1 MLANQSMGYNPLE
14 NILNNRSYNSQQST
28 NDIQGLDMPSITEFL
43 KSQGRYGDTMLAHIN
58 PEEAEMLKQMGGSG
72 TINPNTGLPEFAFL
86 PGIFN
91 RKVFN
96 LRNALAV
103 VGTIIGN
110 TILPGVGGVIGGS
123 LGSIGGT
130 ALDKGFKIT
139 PGKPNYLSSAASGAA
154 IGATLPSAASL
165 AGSGASALG
174 FNNAGAALTNYGN
187 ANSITAAL
195 GLNGGKGYTGP
206 IDFLT
211 NAGKSAAASPID
223 LVAKGSGAAAEVAKG
238 AAEKGFLENLISDPK
253 NLLMAGSLAS
263 NFLSKQSP
271 EQMGREQKRY
281 QQAMQLT
288 PEEERAKVERELQ
301 YYEMKKQKERE
312 ERKKNREDWESG
324 RNVNTNT
331 FAGTGFNRTIN
342 SPETYARTGRWFEY
356 EPQKYAKGGI
366 VEMLKKKEPI
376 VKQTITRI
384 LIPLNDLSGFN
395 GFEDFE
401 DNDKDSDKA
410 KKLATGKFLDGDTHG
425 QSDKIQ
431 ALLSDGEYVVN
442 ASRVA
447 DLGDGNNKAG
457 AKFLDSFLKNIA
469 EYKNQ
474 HPNKKIPP
482 SLLNKKISYFV
493 N

>member
-14 NILNNRSYNSQQST
+14 NILNNRSYNSQQNT
-28 NDIQGLDMPSITEFL
+28 NDMQGLDMPSITEML
-43 KSQGRYGDTMLAHIN
+43 RNQGRYGDTILAHIN
-58 PEEAEMLKQMGGSG
+58 PEEAQILKQLGGSG
-72 TINPNTGLPEFAFL
+72 IINPNTGLPEFAPFWKKGWFKRTFSPENIL
-86 PGIFN
+86 S
-91 RKVFN
+91 
-96 LRNALAV
+96 V
-103 VGTIIGN
+103 VGAVAGN
-110 TILPGVGGVIGGS
+110 AFLPGVGGMIGGG
-123 LGSIGGT
+123 LGGAAGNMLGGGKKRPLK
-130 ALDKGFKIT
+130 AGLKGV
-139 PGKPNYLSSAASGAA
+139 A

-165 AGSGASALG
+165 AGSGASTLG
-174 FNNAGAALTNYGN
+174 FNNVGTALSNYGN

-195 GLNGGKGYTGP
+195 GLKGGKGYTGP

-211 NAGKSAAASPID
+211 NAGKSAAAGPID

-238 AAEKGFLENLISDPK
+238 AAEKSFLDNFLSDPK

-342 SPETYARTGRWFEY
+342 SPKTYAETGRWFEY

-384 LIPLNDLSGFN
+384 LIPLNGLSGFN

-401 DNDKDSDKA
+401 DSDKDSKDKA

-425 QSDKIQ
+425 QDDKIH

-469 EYKNQ
+469 KYKTQ

-493 N
+493 NQ

>member
-1 MLANQSMGYNPLE
+1 MGYNPLE
-14 NILNNRSYNSQQST
+14 SILNNRSYNSQQNT
-28 NDIQGLDMPSITEFL
+28 NNMQGLDMPSIIEML
-43 KSQGRYGDTMLAHIN
+43 RNQGRYGDTILAHIN
-58 PEEAEMLKQMGGSG
+58 PQEAEMLKQMGGSG
-72 TINPNTGLPEFAFL
+72 TINPNTGLPEFSWFSDLFKGRNILSVIGAVVGNVLL
-86 PGIFN
+86 PGI
-91 RKVFN
+91 
-96 LRNALAV
+96 
-103 VGTIIGN
+103 
-110 TILPGVGGVIGGS
+110 GGVIGGS
-123 LGSIGGT
+123 LGNMAGT
-130 ALDKGFKIT
+130 AIDKGFGEK
-139 PGKPNYLSSAASGAA
+139 GKPNYLHSGLRGAA

-165 AGSGASALG
+165 GGSAASTFG
-174 FNNAGAALTNYGN
+174 FNDVGTALSNYGD
-187 ANSITAAL
+187 ANSISVAL
-195 GLNGGKGYTGP
+195 GLNSGKGYTGP

-211 NAGKSAAASPID
+211 NAGKTGAVGAEAAKGAAS
-223 LVAKGSGAAAEVAKG
+223 EVAKEAAKE
-238 AAEKGFLENLISDPK
+238 AAEKGFLDKLTSDPMS
-253 NLLMAGSLAS
+253 LMTAGSLAA

-271 EQMGREQKRY
+271 EEAGREQKRY

-324 RNVNTNT
+324 RNVNTNML
-331 FAGTGFNRTIN
+331 AGAGFNRTIN
-342 SPETYARTGRWFEY
+342 SPKTYAETGKWFEY

-384 LIPLNDLSGFN
+384 LIPLNGFN

-401 DNDKDSDKA
+401 DSDKDSKDKA
-410 KKLATGKFLDGDTHG
+410 KFATGKFLDGDTHG
-425 QSDKIQ
+425 QADKIQ

-447 DLGDGNNKAG
+447 DLGDGNSRAG

-469 EYKNQ
+469 EYKTQ

-493 N
+493 NQQG

>member
-1 MLANQSMGYNPLE
+1 MLANQSIGYNPLE
-14 NILNNRSYNSQQST
+14 NILNNRSYNSQQNT
-28 NDIQGLDMPSITEFL
+28 NNMQGLDMPSITEML
-43 KSQGRYGDTMLAHIN
+43 RNQGRGGDTMLAHIN
-58 PEEAEMLKQMGGSG
+58 PQEAEILKQLGGSG
-72 TINPNTGLPEFAFL
+72 TINPNTGLPEFKPFWKKSWFKKTFSPSNIL
-86 PGIFN
+86 S
-91 RKVFN
+91 
-96 LRNALAV
+96 V
-103 VGTIIGN
+103 VGAVAGN
-110 TILPGVGGVIGGS
+110 AFLPGVGGLVGGG
-123 LGSIGGT
+123 LG
-130 ALDKGFKIT
+130 
-139 PGKPNYLSSAASGAA
+139 GAA
-154 IGATLPSAASL
+154 GNMLGGEKKRPLQAGLKGLGIAALLPSAASL
-165 AGSGASALG
+165 AGSGASTLG
-174 FNNAGAALTNYGN
+174 LDNVGTALTNYGD
-187 ANSITAAL
+187 ANSISVAL

-211 NAGKSAAASPID
+211 NAGKSAATGPID
-223 LVAKGSGAAAEVAKG
+223 LVVKGSGAAAEAAKE

-263 NFLSKQSP
+263 NFLSKESP
-271 EQMGREQKRY
+271 EEAGREQKRY

-331 FAGTGFNRTIN
+331 FGGTGFNRTIN

-384 LIPLNDLSGFN
+384 LIPLNDFN

-401 DNDKDSDKA
+401 DSDKDSDKA

-425 QSDKIQ
+425 QADKIQ

-469 EYKNQ
+469 EYKTQ